1 MPEIICFDFIF
12 NKFEQNRGGTRLTK
26 KKKLLIGLGVFVAL
40 VCIIM
45 VEIAALPL
53 VELESS
59 YARWKGVCY
68 IDGNDPHDT
77 WNVVIAYKGDGKV
90 TGLYEETEY
99 NGDQMKGEEEL
110 RKYPNIVLP
119 FWVQFALG
127 ERHTK
132 KVFDEVVCFGDDP
145 KVVTIRVKWT
155 ENGKTEEAI
164 LHN

>member
-1 MPEIICFDFIF
+1 
-12 NKFEQNRGGTRLTK
+12 
-26 KKKLLIGLGVFVAL
+26 
-40 VCIIM
+40 
-45 VEIAALPL
+45 
-53 VELESS
+53 
-59 YARWKGVCY
+59 
-68 IDGNDPHDT
+68 
-77 WNVVIAYKGDGKV
+77 
-90 TGLYEETEY
+90 
-99 NGDQMKGEEEL
+99 MKGEEEL